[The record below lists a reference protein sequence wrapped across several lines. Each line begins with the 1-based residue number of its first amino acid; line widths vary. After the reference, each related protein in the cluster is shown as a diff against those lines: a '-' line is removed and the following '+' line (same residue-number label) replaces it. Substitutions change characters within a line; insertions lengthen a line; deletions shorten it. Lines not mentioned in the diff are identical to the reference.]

1 MTQRGSLRIHP
12 MGIDGAITCFAPFHN
27 VNCPKGFL
35 YFNKQGELRIS
46 VLPTHLTYDAP
57 WPIRK
62 VPLRCTPHFVAY
74 HVDSKVNMTY
84 PMSLNPRKPDFV
96 ACDQQ
101 RHRSACTQGSN
112 SALAYLL
119 NASSFLQKGSRNCHH
134 LLFSACGNKSLSI
147 QPNYAAQHT
156 LYGKQCR
163 S

>member
-74 HVDSKVNMTY
+74 HVDSKVNITY
-84 PMSLNPRKPDFV
+84 HMGLNARKLDFV
-96 ACDQQ
+96 ACEKQ
-101 RHRSACTQGSN
+101 RHRSACT
-112 SALAYLL
+112 SAQPDQCLSCSFIGKKKYLNL
-119 NASSFLQKGSRNCHH
+119 QHTKFQYAS
-134 LLFSACGNKSLSI
+134 KSL
-147 QPNYAAQHT
+147 
-156 LYGKQCR
+156 
-163 S
+163 

>member
-1 MTQRGSLRIHP
+1 MESDEVGCLSGQFVEIYQICFSCLGLQKRLFHGILNSVLFQVFICGYYPHWLFMTQRGSLRIHP

-74 HVDSKVNMTY
+74 HVDSKVRT
-84 PMSLNPRKPDFV
+84 R
-96 ACDQQ
+96 
-101 RHRSACTQGSN
+101 TGS
-112 SALAYLL
+112 
-119 NASSFLQKGSRNCHH
+119 
-134 LLFSACGNKSLSI
+134 
-147 QPNYAAQHT
+147 P
-156 LYGKQCR
+156 
-163 S
+163 